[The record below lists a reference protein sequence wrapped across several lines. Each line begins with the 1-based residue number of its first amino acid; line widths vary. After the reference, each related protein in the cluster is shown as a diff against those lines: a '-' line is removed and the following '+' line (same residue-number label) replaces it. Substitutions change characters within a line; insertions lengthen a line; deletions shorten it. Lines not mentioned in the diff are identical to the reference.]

1 MRTKKIPKTHPR
13 AESLRVR
20 EKVKEGYTEG
30 IMVENGMISHGRG
43 EAFDYLLGE
52 LTIPEAFKATK
63 VAAATLLLA
72 NNPIISVNGNVATLA
87 PKEVVKLAE
96 SVGAKI
102 EVNLFHRTLER
113 EIAIMKKMKT
123 CGAKEVLGVGKA
135 ASSELKGLESSR
147 RWVDPEGIMTAD
159 TVLAPLE
166 DGDRTA
172 TLRKAGKTV
181 ITIDLNPLSRTAQT
195 ASITIVDNIVRAMP
209 LIVEESTILRKI
221 DKNDLKD
228 MIKRFDNKVNLN
240 KSLGYIINR
249 LEKIAATRVNSQ

>member
-1 MRTKKIPKTHPR
+1 LTTKKISKTHPR

-30 IMVENGMISHGRG
+30 IMVENGVIAHGRG

-52 LTIPEAFKATK
+52 LTIPEASKATK
-63 VAAATLLLA
+63 VAAAALLLA

-135 ASSELKGLESSR
+135 ASLELNGLESSR
-147 RWVDPEGIMTAD
+147 RWVDPKGIMTAD

-172 TLRKAGKTV
+172 ALRKAGKTV